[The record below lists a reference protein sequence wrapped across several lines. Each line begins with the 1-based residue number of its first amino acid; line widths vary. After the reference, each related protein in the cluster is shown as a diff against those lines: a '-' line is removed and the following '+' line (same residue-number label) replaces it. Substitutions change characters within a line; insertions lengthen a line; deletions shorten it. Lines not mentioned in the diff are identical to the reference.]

1 MVRRWSRINEFNF
14 SLKNKKLFFFKKSS
28 KSRMFKL
35 TVSTRK
41 FFKKYTKFRRK
52 AFNRLRH
59 RSNWLVYSNVLKFWS
74 CDYLNTKTF
83 SKKTWFIN
91 SQKFNFIIFN
101 WSSVKNLNNEL
112 FFNLNYNILNLNALF
127 FKNKCNYS
135 KFFFFWADFN
145 NVSIGLTDT
154 HELTLNDI
162 NPLPVLS
169 YFENY
174 FYEND
179 CNEFLKNEN
188 TYFLFF
194 NNIEN
199 SVNQQFLNYYKF
211 FIYLTILDL
220 NFLN

>member
-1 MVRRWSRINEFNF
+1 M
-14 SLKNKKLFFFKKSS
+14 
-28 KSRMFKL
+28 
-35 TVSTRK
+35 
-41 FFKKYTKFRRK
+41 
-52 AFNRLRH
+52 
-59 RSNWLVYSNVLKFWS
+59 
-74 CDYLNTKTF
+74 
-83 SKKTWFIN
+83 
-91 SQKFNFIIFN
+91 
-101 WSSVKNLNNEL
+101 
-112 FFNLNYNILNLNALF
+112 
-127 FKNKCNYS
+127 
-135 KFFFFWADFN
+135 
-145 NVSIGLTDT
+145 SIGLTDT